1 MKTSC
6 TKCDSSDGVEVYE
19 DHEFCFVCNTYN
31 PNKERQEPVNVP
43 QPTNFNTTTI
53 TDINSYRSY
62 PINSR
67 GISQQVVDYF
77 EVKMSV
83 DQDGKPASHYY
94 PYHKEGQLS
103 AYKERKLPKEFRIHG
118 DFKGV
123 ELFGQSRC
131 TGNRTL
137 VITEGE
143 IDCMSAAQAFLDYNC
158 LLYTSPSPR
167 DS

>member
-1 MKTSC
+1 M
-6 TKCDSSDGVEVYE
+6 DG
-19 DHEFCFVCNTYN
+19 N
-31 PNKERQEPVNVP
+31 
-43 QPTNFNTTTI
+43 PTNTSANTFGPSLNEI
-53 TDINSYRSY
+53 HNYRSY

-83 DQDGKPASHYY
+83 DPDGKPASHFY
-94 PYHKEGQLS
+94 PYTKEGQTS

-143 IDCMSAAQAFLDYNC
+143 IDCMSVAQAFLDYKGTIYPCVSIPSC